1 MTNKPS
7 GFLKEPPK
15 TAKGKAQTGRF
26 VCSDIQWTGDGSDL
40 LGTFTITA
48 RELLAAA
55 ESNLL
60 WTDQDV
66 QRGVKPEAANVSTE
80 LSLVEGYPNESYIFV
95 SENADEIAEKLL
107 DGRPVYLNP
116 LVWNL
121 RPGKFEGFFDEKTSD
136 FHIYSGKVYLP
147 DSHHRHQGLLKAAKI
162 SRDNPNEYPNFSLDK
177 QFKVDLYFLSRVD
190 EGNYFFDKNQRPRQ
204 TAKSKAFD
212 LTTQDALS
220 LLAKSFAEKSKALKN
235 NVNRVTD
242 RLTSGNPQV
251 VTLSTLREMARALV
265 REGDLDEAEVEGLS
279 EIMGSFYDMLSEVRP
294 ELGRVE
300 LSVRIQTRRHSL
312 VDSAV
317 MMHGYA
323 GLMRQY
329 MTDMGVMGSQ
339 KAASLWSRRLKR
351 LSVEYTLRQWRGDL
365 FAKDNPLWREFGIV
379 KPSSS
384 GNSLSQVNNGAT
396 RATAARLLIGIMSS
410 EVESS
415 DLSALA
421 AR

>member
-1 MTNKPS
+1 LPS
-7 GFLKEPPK
+7 WPEGFLKDPPK
-15 TAKGKAQTGRF
+15 TAKGRPQTGRF
-26 VCSDIQWTGDGSDL
+26 VCSDIQWTGNAHDL

-66 QRGVKPEAANVSTE
+66 QRGVKPECSGVPTE
-80 LSLVEGYPNESYIFV
+80 LSLAEGYPSSNYIFI

-107 DGRPVYLNP
+107 EGRTVYLNP

-121 RPGKFEGFFDEKTSD
+121 RPGKFEAFFDAKESD
-136 FHIYSGKVYLP
+136 FHLYSGKIYLP

-162 SRDNPNEYPNFSLDK
+162 FRENPSDYPNFSLDK
-177 QFKVDLYFLSRVD
+177 QFKIDLYFLSRLD

-212 LTTQDALS
+212 LTTQDVLS
-220 LLAKSFAEKSKALKN
+220 LLAKSFSEKSRALKN

-242 RLTSGNPQV
+242 RLTSKNPQV
-251 VTLSTLREMARALV
+251 VTLSTLREMSRALV
-265 REGDLDEAEVEGLS
+265 REGDLDESEVEGLS
-279 EIMGSFYDMLSEVRP
+279 QIMASFYDMLSDARC
-294 ELGRVE
+294 ELAQTDVPTR
-300 LSVRIQTRRHSL
+300 VRIRRELL

-329 MTDMGVMGSQ
+329 MTDMSSMGSQ
-339 KAASLWSRRLKR
+339 RAMVHWKRRLNR
-351 LSVEYTLRQWRGDL
+351 LIDQYRFGDWSGDL
-365 FAKDNPLWREFGIV
+365 FAKENPIWANFGIV
-379 KPSSS
+379 KPSAS
-384 GNSLSQVNNGAT
+384 GGSLSQVNNGAT
-396 RATAARLLIGIMSS
+396 RSAAVKILRSILSNQD
-410 EVESS
+410 EST
-415 DLSALA
+415 DLANLTV
-421 AR
+421 R